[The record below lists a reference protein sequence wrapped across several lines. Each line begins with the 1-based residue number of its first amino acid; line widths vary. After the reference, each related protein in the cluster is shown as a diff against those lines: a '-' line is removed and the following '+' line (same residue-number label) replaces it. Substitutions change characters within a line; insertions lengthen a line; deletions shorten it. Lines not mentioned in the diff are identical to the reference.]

1 MANIKISELPSA
13 TTPLS
18 GTEEVPIVQNGETVK
33 VATNQIGGSS
43 ATPTL
48 DQVLTAGNTSLNY
61 IHFTDANGNNFYL
74 NPADYFLIINDNGD
88 NAITLDLYE
97 FRINGIADG
106 LLGIFSNGAAQFRNN
121 ALDYYTS
128 YKAEN
133 ILFLDKN
140 TSVSQSLF
148 PSPAFDDQKVYLPAY
163 NGTLATTQAQF
174 QATINSTPYTINGN
188 DQNLYTVV
196 TGANNIILNPANWLN
211 RITVTLLVDIT
222 GTSFSTT
229 GGATIRGAVGGTFAI
244 SVGMVSVMY
253 FQSNNTFYISRS

>member
-18 GTEEVPIVQNGETVK
+18 GTEEVPIVQGGQTVK
-33 VATNQIGGSS
+33 VVASEFGG
-43 ATPTL
+43 TPAISTL
-48 DQVLTAGNTSLNY
+48 NEVLTAGNTSSNY
-61 IHFTDANGNNFYL
+61 IRFTDENGAQFLL
-74 NPADYFLIINDNGD
+74 NPAEYFILANNGGD
-88 NAITLDLYE
+88 NVIELKINLFKITDNT
-97 FRINGIADG
+97 IGGSASIDP
-106 LLGIFSNGAAQFRNN
+106 AQLQVRND
-121 ALDYYTS
+121 AVGYYAN
-128 YKAEN
+128 YKAEYIN
-133 ILFLDKN
+133 FIETFASTQQYLY
-140 TSVSQSLF
+140 
-148 PSPAFDDQKVYLPAY
+148 PSPAFDNQKVYLPAY
-163 NGTLATTQAQF
+163 NGTLATTQPQF
-174 QATINSTPYTINGN
+174 QATINSTPYTINGA